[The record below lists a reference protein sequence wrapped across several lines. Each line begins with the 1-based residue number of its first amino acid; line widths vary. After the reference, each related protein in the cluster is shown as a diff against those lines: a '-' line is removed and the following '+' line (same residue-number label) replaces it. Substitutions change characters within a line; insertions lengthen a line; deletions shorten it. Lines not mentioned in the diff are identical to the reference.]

1 MANVCIQMC
10 ESMYQIPS
18 RALCFLIILLQGSI
32 LDYYLISHKTVY
44 WYGWIAA
51 DIAILFVFIV
61 TFIISYRHL
70 VLVRHL
76 SNSQGSV
83 QTGSLPL
90 GYFAW
95 FVYSVALVARVAII
109 FSDFAQ
115 DLIEDDFFGPN
126 TLKVCISLACAVFLL
141 LLMMHHDATPG
152 TGRKHQIEEFSGTV
166 VFDILDSIDMLDI
179 LFDKA
184 DRADL
189 PSGMCLA
196 IISISCINFILPIFP
211 LMTLSNSHFGYK
223 SAPESLLI
231 LHKLLLIFVVNLPL
245 LIMRLLIWHVVQK
258 DISIF
263 IVKNFLVI
271 VVLFYQLYEN
281 EVKKYTRSNCQ
292 DETDGGEDVEIKII
306 QSEDQI

>member
-18 RALCFLIILLQGSI
+18 RVLCFFIIMLQGGI

-51 DIAILFVFIV
+51 DVAILFVFIV
-61 TFIISYRHL
+61 AFIISYRHL
-70 VLVRHL
+70 LIVRQCT
-76 SNSQGSV
+76 NSQATV
-83 QTGSLPL
+83 QAGSLPL

-95 FVYSVALVARVAII
+95 FVYSIALVARVAII

-115 DLIEDDFFGPN
+115 FLVEADFFGPN
-126 TLKVCISLACAVFLL
+126 TLKVTISLSCAVFLL
-141 LLMMHHDATPG
+141 LLMMHHDAQPG
-152 TGRKHQIEEFSGTV
+152 TMRMHLISEFSGTV
-166 VFDILDSIDMLDI
+166 VFDILDSVDMLDV
-179 LFDKA
+179 LFDPK
-184 DRADL
+184 DRFDL
-189 PSGMCLA
+189 PSGMCMA

-223 SAPESLLI
+223 NTSESLLI
-231 LHKLLLIFVVNLPL
+231 LHKLLLIFIVNLPL

-263 IVKNFLVI
+263 IVKNLLVI
-271 VVLFYQLYEN
+271 IVNFYQLYEN
-281 EVKKYTRSNCQ
+281 EVRKYNRSQ
-292 DETDGGEDVEIKII
+292 SGDEIDAGEEIKMAEMI
-306 QSEDQI
+306 EEL